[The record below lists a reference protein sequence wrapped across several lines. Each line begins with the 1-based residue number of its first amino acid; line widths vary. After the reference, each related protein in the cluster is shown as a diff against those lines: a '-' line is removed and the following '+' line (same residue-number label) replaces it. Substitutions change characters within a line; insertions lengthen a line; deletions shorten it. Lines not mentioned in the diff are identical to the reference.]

1 MKVCFMCD
9 LHLPFDGNALQY
21 NVLDWAIA
29 DINKKQPDCIVY
41 AGDVTCD
48 GDINVYNEF
57 TLKMNAIG
65 IPFFYIPGN
74 SDLRNSESADEI
86 KKLSSECKN
95 IVADGVVY
103 ALNDCDMKI
112 SDEQLLLIENA
123 DENSIV
129 FMHHP
134 LEMHKDEVREKLK
147 IWRKNH
153 SKTMLFFGHRHLS
166 RVEGNNVSLQA
177 LDPDKAIG
185 ENPCITYFDTATKEF
200 NKAYYFSPVPKD
212 LYKHFGISCFDVE
225 RDIEFAIENKLKCLE
240 LRSDCFKMD
249 KARLFELVENWRNV
263 CGENL
268 SMHLPDIAYKDG
280 VVLHG
285 ERLDELIDL
294 AVSLKVDRFTQHV
307 PKVSVK
313 VTKEDE
319 NALNSICNCLAEK
332 FNSIEHDIVIGIENM
347 HMTQKDTP
355 DDSRRF
361 GYIPE
366 ECLIFMD
373 MLGKKTKHK
382 VGINFDIGH
391 ARNNAP
397 YSQKY
402 QISTWL
408 SMLGKYIIGY
418 HMHQVTVENGKF
430 ENHMPITDIYGKLI
444 SYSSFFRCWAV
455 GRINKAPVI
464 FEMRPEG
471 AYETTLNTFNG
482 HKQKNVFDIHSHTY
496 YSYCGKDDP
505 RELIEVAIKNGIS
518 LFGICD
524 HNSGIGKRKAEYLE
538 EMRALAEE
546 YKDRIK
552 LVCGIELATL
562 GKRYNLTSPDEIK
575 DFDYCLIEHI
585 TYSDSIV
592 GGDIFDFCKKHK
604 ILCGIAHTDLFEYC
618 DMYGYDYEDFFR
630 KMAENNIFWELNVS
644 YDSIHHYQEHQYVK
658 DFIADENK
666 IALVKNSGIYISI
679 GFDGHRLEDYDAY
692 RVHEMYDFLKEK
704 EIKTIDEILGKKGFL
719 YA

>member
-9 LHLPFDGNALQY
+9 LHLPFDGSALQY
-21 NVLDWAIA
+21 NILNWAIA
-29 DINKKQPDCIVY
+29 DIKKKEPDCIVY

-57 TLKMNAIG
+57 ILEMKAIG

-86 KKLSSECKN
+86 KKMASECKN

-112 SDEQLLLIENA
+112 SDEQLLTIEDA

-134 LEMHKDEVREKLK
+134 LETHEIKTREKLK
-147 IWRKNH
+147 AWREKH
-153 SKTMLFFGHRHLS
+153 SGTMLFSGHRHHSLT
-166 RVEGNNVSLQA
+166 EGNSVSLQA
-177 LDPDKAIG
+177 MDPDKAIG
-185 ENPCITYFDTATKEF
+185 ENPCITYFDTKTKEF
-200 NKAYYFSPVPKD
+200 NKAYYFSPVPGD
-212 LYKHFGISCFDVE
+212 LYGYFGVSCYDVE
-225 RDIEFAIENKLKCLE
+225 RDIGFAIENKLKCLE
-240 LRSDCFKMD
+240 LRSYCFKSD
-249 KARLFELVENWRNV
+249 KARLSELVEKWRNV

-268 SMHLPDIAYKDG
+268 SIHLPEISYKDG
-280 VVLHG
+280 EVIPGVQ
-285 ERLDELIDL
+285 LDELIDL
-294 AVSLKVDRFTQHV
+294 AVLLKADRFTQHA

-313 VTKEDE
+313 IAKEDE
-319 NALNSICNCLAEK
+319 NVLNSICDYLAEK
-332 FNSIEHDIVIGIENM
+332 FNLIEHDVVIGIENM
-347 HMTQKDTP
+347 HMTKNDTP

-366 ECLIFMD
+366 ECLMFME
-373 MLGKKTKHK
+373 MLGRKTKHK

-391 ARNNAP
+391 ARNNVP

-408 SMLGKYIIGY
+408 SMLGKYIVGY

-430 ENHMPITDIYGKLI
+430 ENHMPITHIYGNLI
-444 SYSSFFRCWAV
+444 SYSSFFRYWAED
-455 GRINKAPVI
+455 RINKAPLI

-471 AYETTLNTFNG
+471 AYETTLSTFNRY
-482 HKQKNVFDIHSHTY
+482 KEKNVFDIHSHTY
-496 YSYCGKDDP
+496 YSWCGKDDP
-505 RELIEVAIKNGIS
+505 RELINVAIKNGIS

-524 HNSGIGKRKAEYLE
+524 HNIGIGKRKNEYIE
-538 EMRALAEE
+538 KMRALAEE

-552 LVCGIELATL
+552 LVCGIEIATIDN
-562 GKRYNLTSPDEIK
+562 RYDLTSPEEIK

-585 TYSDSIV
+585 TDSGSIV
-592 GGDIFDFCKKHK
+592 GGEIFDFCKKHK

-630 KMAENNIFWELNVS
+630 KMAENNIFWEMNVN
-644 YDSIHHYQEHQYVK
+644 YDSIHHYREHQYVK
-658 DFIADENK
+658 DFMTDESK
-666 IALVKNSGIYISI
+666 IALVKSSGVYVSI
-679 GFDGHRLEDYDAY
+679 GFDGHRLEDYDGF
-692 RVHEMYDFLKEK
+692 RVYEMYDFLKENG
-704 EIKTIDEILGKKGFL
+704 IKTIDEILGRVSC
-719 YA
+719 